1 MAQHRD
7 ELPYPMQEVGDKLDL
22 FHEDGTLK
30 SINDIIGEAAEKVK
44 ARESN
49 DSEDN

>member
-7 ELPYPMQEVGDKLDL
+7 ELPYPMQEVGDALDL

-30 SINDIIGEAAEKVK
+30 SIDEIISEAAEKVNAQK
-44 ARESN
+44 
-49 DSEDN
+49 DN